1 MGDYTGDYIG
11 RMHPTKLQRLI
22 RRRALGMMVFL
33 AVIKAKEVA
42 NSVIS
47 RIREEPQKKMSRGEF
62 SGSSSTVDG
71 QETWVLGSGEMQ

>member
-1 MGDYTGDYIG
+1 
-11 RMHPTKLQRLI
+11 
-22 RRRALGMMVFL
+22 MMVFL

-42 NSVIS
+42 SSVIS